1 MPIRMA
7 QIQKTDNTSADEGVK
22 HRNSHSFLMGTQKG
36 MTALE
41 GSLEIYKT
49 KHTLIIYPP
58 CYLPKGT
65 EDLFPHKKKLH
76 TAVYNQFIIFKSWKQ
91 PICTSFGEQIDKL

>member
-1 MPIRMA
+1 MPIRTA
-7 QIQKTDNTSADEGVK
+7 QIQRTDTSADEGVK
-22 HRNSHSFLMGTQKG
+22 QRNSHSFLMGTQKG

-41 GSLEIYKT
+41 GSLEISYKT

-65 EDLFPHKKKLH
+65 EDLFPHKKLH
-76 TAVYNQFIIFKSWKQ
+76 TGVYNQFIISKSWKQ
-91 PICTSFGEQIDKL
+91 PICTSVGELI